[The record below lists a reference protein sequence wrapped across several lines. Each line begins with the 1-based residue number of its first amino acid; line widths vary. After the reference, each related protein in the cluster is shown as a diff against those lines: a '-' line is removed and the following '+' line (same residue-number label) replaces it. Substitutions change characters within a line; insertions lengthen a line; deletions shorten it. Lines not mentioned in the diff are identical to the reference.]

1 MKRILEN
8 PYPTLMTLRMLVM
21 ICMASANFFI
31 IEVNVIFNLMAICVY
46 VISTFFIFKIE
57 RGFWILFVIELLISL
72 IFGVVYVY
80 TDFPYPL
87 LVGLV
92 GLGVF
97 LYYQERVFILI
108 WSIIFFILLTLELIF
123 SLHPPM
129 QIIINYSFV
138 VFASATG
145 GLIRYAYRMKN
156 QTMKLYKELENS
168 YQKLREHADT
178 VEQLTMQEERN
189 RISREI
195 HDTVGH
201 TVTALIFQ
209 LEAAQ
214 KFLSI
219 DQKKSIS
226 MMKTSEELAR
236 SIYRDIRFSIEEND
250 RSNWAETDL
259 DTKFRQ
265 LIQKFSRFTELEVS
279 YETKGNLPSF
289 MSRKYT
295 FGLYRILQET
305 LTNAKRHGDA
315 KSVWVR
321 LCFSAEQLQ
330 LDIWDD
336 GIGCDHLQKGFGLKN
351 LQNRV
356 KELNGTCSFFTE
368 KGKGFKTRVVI
379 PVVQREVA
387 HG

>member
-1 MKRILEN
+1 
-8 PYPTLMTLRMLVM
+8 
-21 ICMASANFFI
+21 
-31 IEVNVIFNLMAICVY
+31 
-46 VISTFFIFKIE
+46 
-57 RGFWILFVIELLISL
+57 
-72 IFGVVYVY
+72 
-80 TDFPYPL
+80 
-87 LVGLV
+87 
-92 GLGVF
+92 
-97 LYYQERVFILI
+97 
-108 WSIIFFILLTLELIF
+108 
-123 SLHPPM
+123 
-129 QIIINYSFV
+129 
-138 VFASATG
+138 
-145 GLIRYAYRMKN
+145 
-156 QTMKLYKELENS
+156 
-168 YQKLREHADT
+168 
-178 VEQLTMQEERN
+178 
-189 RISREI
+189 
-195 HDTVGH
+195 
-201 TVTALIFQ
+201 
-209 LEAAQ
+209 
-214 KFLSI
+214 
-219 DQKKSIS
+219 

-265 LIQKFSRFTELEVS
+265 LIQKFSRFTKLEVS
-279 YETKGNLPSF
+279 YEAKGSLPSF